1 VFILENMESYFSR
14 GTFDFLDIL
23 ASSAGAVTAYLI
35 LIRTMEEKGG

>member
-1 VFILENMESYFSR
+1 MESYFSR
-14 GTFDFLDIL
+14 ESFDIL